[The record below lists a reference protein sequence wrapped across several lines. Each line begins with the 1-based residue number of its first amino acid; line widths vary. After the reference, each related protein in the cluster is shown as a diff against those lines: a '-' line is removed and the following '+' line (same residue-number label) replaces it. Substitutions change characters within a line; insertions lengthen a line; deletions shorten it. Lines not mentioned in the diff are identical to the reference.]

1 MNFKELSNLSN
12 ISDAELQTKDI
23 ISAKDAGALLDE
35 LKERFPEIA
44 KQLESDFPEI
54 IKAAYK
60 RVSNSQED
68 LKLQR
73 REFKSE
79 FTKLLKSEAVKA
91 AKDKGIKEKPSIFVE
106 LMPASYGVAAKVE
119 AIHAFKHTELG
130 YRPESVLVLSLEEVL
145 DICKKAGYTVKQV
158 NYGWHVEGEDAP
170 KQWIVVK

>member
-1 MNFKELSNLSN
+1 MNFKELLNLSN

-23 ISAKDAGALLDE
+23 MSSKDAGALLDE

-44 KQLESDFPEI
+44 KQLESEFPEI
-54 IKAAYK
+54 IKAAYE
-60 RVSNSQED
+60 RVNNSRED

-79 FTKLLKSEAVKA
+79 FTKLLKSEAAKA
-91 AKDKGIKEKPSIFVE
+91 AKDKGIKEKPYISVE
-106 LMPASYGVAAKVE
+106 LMPASYGVSAKVKGIY
-119 AIHAFKHTELG
+119 AYRHTAPG
-130 YRPESVLVLSLEEVL
+130 YRPESVLVLSWKEVL